1 VRLLR
6 SEVRRLAGRRLF
18 FWLTLVSLGFVVMLV
33 VINTLRSDTA
43 ALDQS
48 QVMRITDLWLS
59 DRAAAHLGLASQT
72 GIATISVLTYLL
84 IVVLGA
90 SAVGAEYRAGTVT
103 TILTWEPRR
112 SRLLLARL
120 GAAAIVSMLLFVIVH
135 AVFIGGWAL
144 GASARGSTTGANA
157 DFWRT
162 LVFVVLRGTLLAGA
176 LAAISGA
183 LATLGR
189 NTAAA
194 MGVWFGYLVVVEAI
208 VRVQMQ
214 DFVPWMLTSV
224 GGAFYGWSRVADEG
238 RSVSAGSGTL
248 RLALYIVLIGGAAL
262 TVFHRRDV
270 T

>member
-1 VRLLR
+1 MFL
-6 SEVRRLAGRRLF
+6 
-18 FWLTLVSLGFVVMLV
+18 WLILVSLFFVALIV
-33 VINTLRSDTA
+33 VINALRSDTN

-59 DRAAAHLGLASQT
+59 DRAAARLEVPTQSL
-72 GIATISVLTYLL
+72 IATISVLTYLL
-84 IVVLGA
+84 IVLLGA

-112 SRLLLARL
+112 IRLLLARL
-120 GAAAIVSMLLFVIVH
+120 GAAAIVGMLLFVIVH
-135 AVFIGGWAL
+135 AVFIGGWVL
-144 GASARGSTTGANA
+144 GASLNGSTAGATS

-162 LVFVVLRGTLLAGA
+162 LLLVVLRGTVLAGVIA
-176 LAAISGA
+176 VISGA

-208 VRVQMQ
+208 LRVQAK
-214 DFVPWMLTSV
+214 DLIPWMLTSV
-224 GGAFYGWSRVADEG
+224 GGAFYGWEPAVENG
-238 RSVSAGSGTL
+238 RSVTAGSGTV
-248 RLALYIVLIGGAAL
+248 RLALYAVLIGAAAL
-262 TVFHRRDV
+262 TAFQRRDV

>member
-1 VRLLR
+1 
-6 SEVRRLAGRRLF
+6 
-18 FWLTLVSLGFVVMLV
+18 M
-33 VINTLRSDTA
+33 
-43 ALDQS
+43 
-48 QVMRITDLWLS
+48 
-59 DRAAAHLGLASQT
+59 
-72 GIATISVLTYLL
+72 LTYLL
-84 IVVLGA
+84 VVVLGA

-120 GAAAIVSMLLFVIVH
+120 GATAIVGMLLFVVVH

-144 GASARGSTTGANA
+144 GASARGYTTGADA

-208 VRVQMQ
+208 VRGQMK
-214 DFVPWMLTSV
+214 DTVPWMLTSV
-224 GGAFYGWSRVADEG
+224 GGAFYRWDRVIYDG
-238 RSVSAGSGTL
+238 RGVSAGSGTL
-248 RLALYIVLIGGAAL
+248 RLALYIVLIGGRGARG
-262 TVFHRRDV
+262 VPPPGRDLSRARGPRFDTRGRDGPESRPSPAV
-270 T
+270 RPLLGAPRPLGDR